1 MMNEYDIIDQAI
13 INTKTGKVPEI
24 KWELIDRYKKKKE
37 DNRILYFSLIIIN
50 MIIFID
56 ILR

>member
-1 MMNEYDIIDQAI
+1 MNEYDIIDQAI

>member
-50 MIIFID
+50 MIIFIN

>member
-1 MMNEYDIIDQAI
+1 MNEYDIIDQAI
-13 INTKTGKVPEI
+13 INTKTGKIPQI

-37 DNRILYFSLIIIN
+37 DNRILYFTLIIIN
-50 MIIFID
+50 MIIFIN